1 MVTIGKELASTF
13 KGSWGVL
20 PISGEI
26 LVLQLFETGQSPVRA
41 LSIFPIHIPRQ
52 WRVRDPLSVDG
63 QAGPNQLGFR
73 LTDHPGLTPVQS
85 VKFVVPASWEEQ
97 TRNTSRL
104 ATICSSLNR
113 LFRRD
118 SSWAWRAILNGEV
131 TFPMD
136 QFSGGQIGPE

>member
-1 MVTIGKELASTF
+1 MIHKRHF
-13 KGSWGVL
+13 
-20 PISGEI
+20 
-26 LVLQLFETGQSPVRA
+26 VRIA
-41 LSIFPIHIPRQ
+41 
-52 WRVRDPLSVDG
+52 D
-63 QAGPNQLGFR
+63 N
-73 LTDHPGLTPVQS
+73 PGLTPVQS
-85 VKFVVPASWEEQ
+85 VELVVAASWEEQ
-97 TRNTSRL
+97 ARNISRM